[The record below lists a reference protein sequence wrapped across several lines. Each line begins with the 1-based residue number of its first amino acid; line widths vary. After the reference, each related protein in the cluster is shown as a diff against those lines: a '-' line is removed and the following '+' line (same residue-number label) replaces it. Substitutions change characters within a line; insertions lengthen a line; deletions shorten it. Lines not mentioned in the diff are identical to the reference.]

1 MIKKLIDS
9 YVYNMKKSDVYDFA
23 LKNGINLGEE
33 ELIYIYNVIKK
44 EYQTII
50 YGNPDFIFADMKS
63 KFSLE
68 TVTKAENLYLDF
80 KMRYG
85 NYL

>member
-1 MIKKLIDS
+1 MT
-9 YVYNMKKSDVYDFA
+9 FA
-23 LKNGINLGEE
+23 LKNGINLSEE

-50 YGNPDFIFADMKS
+50 YGNPRPILDDVKS
-63 KFSLE
+63 KVEPLTYE
-68 TVTKAENLYLDF
+68 KIENLYARF
-80 KMRYG
+80 YEKYK

>member
-23 LKNGINLGEE
+23 LKNGINLSEE

-68 TVTKAENLYLDF
+68 TITKAENLYLDF
-80 KMRYG
+80 NMRYG